1 MVTLDN
7 ALNNGTLM
15 RSLERRLKAE
25 GVSFS
30 EHGNRIRCFPHVINI
45 AVKTALSRI
54 GDVELDD
61 ADNVTLDEIFEYLPP
76 NESIGMSKAYRES
89 LSKDLVGCAHK
100 LVNASRSSGKRRDA
114 LRDAI
119 LAIRRAQT
127 SHEGNHHYL
136 MREVVLLRD
145 VDTRWS
151 STFLMIDRLLELYP
165 AIKEIANSPENNE
178 LQSLLLEPFDLGVL
192 SDIRFFLKTFHLV
205 QELASAQKTPC
216 LAIVLP
222 LYEQLITNLR
232 LLKNALPNLSHAIES
247 ALQKIHEYQ
256 DKCHSTNMYSF
267 AMCMSQLVIFKF
279 SFSLTWAVVVNPTCK
294 LKWVEEHWTQSRA
307 LQAKEAIKETVCY
320 KKLSEM
326 LI

>member
-1 MVTLDN
+1 
-7 ALNNGTLM
+7 M
-15 RSLERRLKAE
+15 RGLERHLRAE
-25 GVSFS
+25 GIPFS
-30 EHGNRIRCFPHVINI
+30 EHGNRIRCFPHVVNI

-54 GDVELDD
+54 GDVELND
-61 ADNVTLDEIFEYLPP
+61 ADWVTMDEIFEFLPP
-76 NESIGMSKAYRES
+76 EQSANINAAYCES
-89 LSKDLVGCAHK
+89 LSKDLIGHARK
-100 LVNASRSSGKRRDA
+100 LVNASRSLGKRRDA

-119 LAIRRAQT
+119 ITIQK
-127 SHEGNHHYL
+127 SQSPHGGDVP

-165 AIKEIANSPENNE
+165 AVKEIANRPENND

-222 LYEQLITNLR
+222 LYEQFIMNLR
-232 LLKNALPNLSHAIES
+232 LLKNALPNLSHVIES

-256 DKCHSTNMYSF
+256 DKCRSTNMYSF
-267 AMCMSQLVIFKF
+267 AMCMLYILFQSLDQCSQ
-279 SFSLTWAVVVNPTCK
+279 
-294 LKWVEEHWTQSRA
+294 
-307 LQAKEAIKETVCY
+307 
-320 KKLSEM
+320 
-326 LI
+326 